1 MFSAQMLK
9 PKAKKKKKSKII
21 DLSKEMYTCVQLF
34 IREDRMA
41 TILYMIMIFF
51 RPLPWYKV
59 DFAGKKNRERN
70 RTKMVRFDLHVPK
83 WPIFIVDRQA
93 G

>member
-1 MFSAQMLK
+1 MLK
-9 PKAKKKKKSKII
+9 QKKSKII

-51 RPLPWYKV
+51 RPLP
-59 DFAGKKNRERN
+59 
-70 RTKMVRFDLHVPK
+70 
-83 WPIFIVDRQA
+83 
-93 G
+93 